1 MNLKSLILLL
11 ETLPVELTEIY
22 YLYLYLYLYYLVFA
36 TI

>member
-11 ETLPVELTEIY
+11 KTLPVELTGIY